1 MEGFRMSISIWS
13 LKKMPMDQVTAYIQT
28 NGSVSFQARM
38 ANLPVSD
45 YEKLAGDEARERLI
59 DAISKMSGEQYDD
72 YLLELID
79 E

>member
-1 MEGFRMSISIWS
+1 MSVSIWT
-13 LKKMPMDQVTAYIQT
+13 LKKMPMDQVTAYIQA

-38 ANLPVSD
+38 ADMPVPE
-45 YEKLAGDEARERLI
+45 YANLAGDEAREKLI
-59 DAISKMSGEQYDD
+59 DAISRMSGEQYDD